1 MPLRSSL
8 RALVHRA
15 LPHRPHLRR
24 ALQALGLGLSCATAQ
39 AGYFQW
45 DAVEL
50 PAASGASCG
59 NGSPYRFFVN
69 RTPFTSKTVVM
80 FEGGG
85 ACWDQGACKGG
96 TLLDAV
102 NPDGIP
108 ANYMTDFNRQAH
120 WGLVTPFTAR
130 IDPLQ
135 AVQTQG
141 WNIVYLTYCTGD
153 VHTGNKVAV
162 YDNVDP
168 TKPLSYFHRGAVN
181 AKAVA
186 AWMASNMR
194 QPEHLLLTGFSAGG
208 VGSAALY
215 PAFRNALKPKKMAL
229 LSDSGPLFDV
239 PRNATPE
246 QAPSVLLHSK
256 IRAVWGLD
264 GPNGLVTELV
274 TKYPGAGNADNLG
287 SITAGLGK
295 IFPNDRIGYANFQ
308 EDSIFSAFSYQKFY
322 PEIANAP
329 DDATRLKL
337 INQKWRQELIPW
349 IAQMEAQ
356 PNIGYYIPNKREM
369 NGSHCLT
376 IMTFAGTSIVEASL
390 HDVGRFVDNLLDG
403 QGTPMRAFE
412 RNPTSQRVLLSDWI
426 ADKLLTLL
434 VP

>member
-1 MPLRSSL
+1 MSL
-8 RALVHRA
+8 RPLLMKAGHTWGL
-15 LPHRPHLRR
+15 
-24 ALQALGLGLSCATAQ
+24 ALGLSLASAAAQ

-45 DAVEL
+45 EAVEL

-59 NGSPYRFFVN
+59 NGTPYRFFVN

-85 ACWDQGACKGG
+85 ACWDQAACKGG

-108 ANYMTDFNRQAH
+108 ANYMTDFNRQAKL
-120 WGLVTPFTAR
+120 GLVTPFTMR
-130 IDPLQ
+130 LHPLQ
-135 AVQTQG
+135 SVQTQG
-141 WNIVYLTYCTGD
+141 WNIIYLTYCTGD

-168 TKPLSYFHRGAVN
+168 AQPLSYFHRGAIN

-186 AWMASNMR
+186 RWMASNLK
-194 QPEHLLLTGFSAGG
+194 QPDQLLLTGFSAGG
-208 VGSAALY
+208 VGSAALS
-215 PAFRNALKPKKMAL
+215 PAFRDTLKPRKMAL

-246 QAPSVLLHSK
+246 QAPSVLLHNK

-264 GPNGLVTELV
+264 GANGLVTELV

-308 EDSIFSAFSYQKFY
+308 EDTNFSAFSYQKFY

-329 DDATRLKL
+329 DNATRLKL
-337 INQKWRQELIPW
+337 LNQKWRQELTPW
-349 IAQMEAQ
+349 IAQMQPQ
-356 PNIGYYIPNKREM
+356 PNVGWYIPNKREL

-376 IMTFAGTSIVEASL
+376 IVTFGGTSIVEAKL
-390 HDVGRFVDNLLDG
+390 HDVGAFVDNLLDG
-403 QGTPMRAFE
+403 KGPVMRAFE
-412 RNPTSQRVLLSDWI
+412 ANPTSQRVLLSDWFADWI
-426 ADKLLTLL
+426 APLL
-434 VP
+434 P

>member
-1 MPLRSSL
+1 MSLRSVL
-8 RALVHRA
+8 KVAV
-15 LPHRPHLRR
+15 
-24 ALQALGLGLSCATAQ
+24 QATAASLVCAAAH
-39 AGYFQW
+39 AGYLQW
-45 DAVEL
+45 ETVEL
-50 PAASGASCG
+50 PASSGATCG
-59 NGSPYRFFVN
+59 NGTPYRFFVN

-108 ANYMTDFNRQAH
+108 TNYMTDWNRQAH
-120 WGLVTPFTAR
+120 LGLVTPFTMR
-130 IDPLQ
+130 LHPLQ
-135 AVQTQG
+135 SVQTQS

-168 TKPLSYFHRGAVN
+168 ANPMAYHHRGMVN

-186 AWMASNMR
+186 AWMAKNLK
-194 QPEHLLLTGFSAGG
+194 QPEKLFLTGFSAGG

-215 PAFRNALKPKKMAL
+215 PAFREALKPKQMSL
-229 LSDSGPLFDV
+229 LADSGPLFNV

-246 QAPSVLLHSK
+246 QAPSVLLHNK
-256 IRAVWGLD
+256 IRTVWGLD
-264 GPNGLVTELV
+264 GANGLVTELI
-274 TKYPGAGNADNLG
+274 TKYPGAGSADNLG

-308 EDSIFSAFSYQKFY
+308 EDTNFSAFSYQKFY

-329 DDATRLKL
+329 DNETRLKL
-337 INQKWRQELIPW
+337 LNQKWRQEITPW
-349 IAQMEAQ
+349 VAQMETQ
-356 PNIGYYIPNKREM
+356 PNIGYYIPNKREL

-376 IMTFAGTSIVEASL
+376 IVTFGGTSIVETGL
-390 HDVGRFVDNLLDG
+390 KDVGRFVDNLIDG
-403 QGTPMRAFE
+403 KGTPIRAFE
-412 RNPTSQRVLLSDWI
+412 KNPTSQRVLISDWFADLI
-426 ADKLLTLL
+426 APLL
-434 VP
+434 P

>member
-1 MPLRSSL
+1 MSLRSVL
-8 RALVHRA
+8 KVAV
-15 LPHRPHLRR
+15 
-24 ALQALGLGLSCATAQ
+24 QATAASLVCAAAH
-39 AGYFQW
+39 AGYLQW
-45 DAVEL
+45 ETVEL
-50 PAASGASCG
+50 PASSGATCG
-59 NGSPYRFFVN
+59 NGTPYRFFVN

-108 ANYMTDFNRQAH
+108 TNYMTDWNRQAH
-120 WGLVTPFTAR
+120 LGLVTPFTMR
-130 IDPLQ
+130 LHPLQ
-135 AVQTQG
+135 SVQTQS

-168 TKPLSYFHRGAVN
+168 ANPMAYHHRGMVN

-186 AWMASNMR
+186 AWMAKNLK
-194 QPEHLLLTGFSAGG
+194 QPEKLFLTGFSAGG

-215 PAFRNALKPKKMAL
+215 PAFREALKPKQMSL
-229 LSDSGPLFDV
+229 LADSGPLFNV

-246 QAPSVLLHSK
+246 QAPSVLLHNK
-256 IRAVWGLD
+256 IRTVWGLD
-264 GPNGLVTELV
+264 GANGLVTELI
-274 TKYPGAGNADNLG
+274 TKYPGAGSADNLG

-308 EDSIFSAFSYQKFY
+308 EDTNFSAFSYQKFY

-329 DDATRLKL
+329 DNETRLKL
-337 INQKWRQELIPW
+337 LNQKWRQEITPW
-349 IAQMEAQ
+349 IAQMETQ
-356 PNIGYYIPNKREM
+356 PNIGYYIPNKREL

-376 IMTFAGTSIVEASL
+376 IVTFGGTSIVETGL
-390 HDVGRFVDNLLDG
+390 KDVGRFVDNLIDG
-403 QGTPMRAFE
+403 KGTPIRAFE
-412 RNPTSQRVLLSDWI
+412 KNPTSQRVLISDWFADLI
-426 ADKLLTLL
+426 APLL
-434 VP
+434 P